1 MKKDVFVKSLSNVK
15 VVIGNGFDL
24 NAGLMTSYSDFFNYR
39 IKDWEVLRK
48 WINGFWTKYFTSLS
62 LTGVPLL
69 EIEDSF
75 PFLENANV
83 WEVYFVMISD
93 QGNVF
98 LWCDIESSIK
108 RSISGESL
116 LLNWPTIFNY
126 VNKKHQPETKNEAA
140 LAKFVYD
147 KHGGKPFNG
156 EGEYY
161 SFLLEQ
167 LKEFEVG
174 FGNYVKRQLNYFQ
187 GGFPSIPNESYENR
201 AMKLLNHLCDPEKI
215 VAIDTFNYD
224 SFGPKNICEK
234 IRHINGDLENPIF
247 GIDSKGI
254 DSNKMIYGFTKS
266 YRRIEL
272 DMISDV
278 VIQRD
283 KYKNV
288 IVYGHSL
295 NESDYSYFFPLLDE
309 LEMTNFNSE
318 KKIIF
323 GFTVY
328 DESKREQIKATLRN
342 AIIRLFKEYAIHK
355 NYGKEPKRLLEALT
369 TQWRV
374 ITYEVP
380 VIVPQKDR
388 KYFWD

>member
-1 MKKDVFVKSLSNVK
+1 MKKDVFVKSLPNVK

-39 IKDWEVLRK
+39 IEDWKILRK
-48 WINGFWTKYFTSLS
+48 WIDTFWNKYFTNRSI
-62 LTGVPLL
+62 TGTPLL

-75 PFLENANV
+75 QHLDNANV

-93 QGNVF
+93 QGTNF

-108 RSISGESL
+108 RSITGENS
-116 LLNWPTIFNY
+116 LLNWPAIFNY
-126 VNKKHQPETKNEAA
+126 VNKNYQPESKNEAA

-147 KHGGKPFNG
+147 KHGGKPFTG

-167 LKEFEVG
+167 LKIFEVG

-187 GGFPSIPNESYENR
+187 GSFPPIPNRPYEDY
-201 AMKLLNHLCDPEKI
+201 ALTLLKHLCDPEKL

-247 GIDSKGI
+247 GIDSKDI
-254 DSNKMIYGFTKS
+254 DSSRVIYSFTKS
-266 YRRIEL
+266 YRRIEY

-283 KYKNV
+283 RYENV

-295 NESDYSYFFPLLDE
+295 NESDFSYFFPLLDE

-380 VIVPQKDR
+380 VVVEPTKR
-388 KYFWD
+388 KYWYH